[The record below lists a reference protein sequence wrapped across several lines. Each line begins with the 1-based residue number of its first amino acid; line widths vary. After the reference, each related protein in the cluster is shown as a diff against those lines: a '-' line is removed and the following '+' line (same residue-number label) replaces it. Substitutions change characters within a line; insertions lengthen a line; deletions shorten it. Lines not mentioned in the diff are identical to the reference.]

1 MTFPDACAIIIRITD
16 TEECVLDNN
25 TYLYTGNPIEPKYN
39 LNLGDMV
46 LESGKDF
53 DLEITDNVNVGTAH
67 VKIIGKGKFKGELER
82 TFEILPVP
90 ARSLSFFADNT
101 EFDYTGRP
109 CVMKVAVRFG
119 DVSLVEGRDYKVE
132 YSNNVKPGVAQATLT
147 FSGNFSGKM
156 TIPFT
161 IFEGKMKPVDLPK
174 EPAAKEK
181 AVSTAEK
188 PKAQAASA
196 PKTDK
201 PLPPA
206 KAPGELENVSVIS
219 GSAVNLGE
227 SVNIHSAARGGEAP
241 YTFAVVYKKST
252 SNDWRI
258 AQRRGTETELTMT
271 PDEAAEYLIM
281 IKAMDKNGV
290 MANKTFKLLVND
302 PASED

>member
-1 MTFPDACAIIIRITD
+1 M
-16 TEECVLDNN
+16 DNN

-206 KAPGELENVSVIS
+206 KAPDVGDPGTAQEADGGAWLIRED
-219 GSAVNLGE
+219 
-227 SVNIHSAARGGEAP
+227 GGEV
-241 YTFAVVYKKST
+241 AVFRGSEPVLHTDTRVADLPKADRVRLTQGITVYSDEELK
-252 SNDWRI
+252 RI
-258 AQRRGTETELTMT
+258 L
-271 PDEAAEYLIM
+271 
-281 IKAMDKNGV
+281 
-290 MANKTFKLLVND
+290 
-302 PASED
+302 EDLCS